1 MKIGLI
7 GAPGAGKD
15 VVADFLVANKS
26 FKKMAFAD
34 QIKKEY
40 YAVSGYS
47 EEQFKA
53 SRGMPLEDKIR
64 QGLWDYSGKIKEKCG
79 PHHFVDP
86 VIDAIEKCDK
96 NVVVSDVRTVFEVR
110 RMVGIGAIMILVSR
124 DISSDLGAEKVP
136 GTQLPVS
143 SVGANLWFE
152 NNYNTLEEAHKELE
166 NFYETQIRGEKWYGP

>member
-1 MKIGLI
+1 MRIGLI

-15 VVADFLVANKS
+15 VVADFLVTHKG

-47 EEQFKA
+47 EEQFKT
-53 SRGMPLEDKIR
+53 SRGMPLENEIR
-64 QGLWDYSGKIKEKCG
+64 QGLWDYSGKIKEKNG
-79 PHHFVDP
+79 PHHFIDP
-86 VIDAIEKCDK
+86 VINIIEKCDK
-96 NVVVSDVRTVFEVR
+96 DVVISDVRTAFEVR
-110 RMVGIGAIMILVSR
+110 RMVGIGAILILVSR
-124 DISSDLGAEKVP
+124 DVSSDLSAEKVP

-152 NNYNTLEEAHKELE
+152 NNYNTLEEAYKELE
-166 NFYETQIRGEKWYGP
+166 NFYETQIKGECNGS